1 MGLVLC
7 YMYLKSDSILVTM
20 LAHAGNNFLALMSV
34 YSNHVLITVLVLAL
48 VIYGLI
54 TMVLKSKEINEFI
67 KEEKTNEN
75 WYARFFKRIPN
86 LLYLVFT
93 ILWNH
98 HFIIHEY
105 VLKRGH
111 LLYWKC
117 PLFVIF
123 L

>member
-1 MGLVLC
+1 
-7 YMYLKSDSILVTM
+7 
-20 LAHAGNNFLALMSV
+20 MSV

-67 KEEKTNEN
+67 KEEKTDEN

-93 ILWNH
+93 ILW
-98 HFIIHEY
+98 IIIS
-105 VLKRGH
+105 
-111 LLYWKC
+111 
-117 PLFVIF
+117 LFMNMF
-123 L
+123 

>member
-1 MGLVLC
+1 
-7 YMYLKSDSILVTM
+7 
-20 LAHAGNNFLALMSV
+20 MSV

-86 LLYLVFT
+86 ILYLVFT
-93 ILWNH
+93 TLW
-98 HFIIHEY
+98 IIIS
-105 VLKRGH
+105 
-111 LLYWKC
+111 
-117 PLFVIF
+117 LFMNMF
-123 L
+123 

>member
-1 MGLVLC
+1 
-7 YMYLKSDSILVTM
+7 
-20 LAHAGNNFLALMSV
+20 MSV

-67 KEEKTNEN
+67 KDEKTNEN

-93 ILWNH
+93 ILW
-98 HFIIHEY
+98 IIIS
-105 VLKRGH
+105 
-111 LLYWKC
+111 
-117 PLFVIF
+117 LFMNMF
-123 L
+123 